1 MYHKNIFKSNLLDRR
16 NTDNILY
23 LLEKAVDS
31 FNFSIDYY
39 SYNTATKEFDDPFK
53 IKIFFDVENDSPIQS
68 GLKFDMTLDFL
79 TLSKYFVNYEIEPK
93 LNDKI
98 VYNNNIFYVSNIV
111 YYNRIN
117 NETPS
122 IHNSLVINIRAIKKT
137 NIKLSEI

>member
-39 SYNTATKEFDDPFK
+39 SYNTITKEFDDPFK
-53 IKIFFDVENDSPIQS
+53 IKIFFDIENDAPIQS